1 MDEYKCTKCGKTR
14 AGWSTSDH
22 CCDPLCAG
30 VLEPFVRLP
39 KPKIVCLCGSTRF
52 KKAFEKAQ
60 LDETLACNIVLTVGS
75 YTISDDELFADW
87 TDEER
92 LVIKAKLDALHT
104 QKINICDEVFVL
116 NVDGYIGSSTALE
129 IKYAKLLGKPI
140 RFLEEPT
147 NV

>member
-1 MDEYKCTKCGKTR
+1 MEEYKCNVCCLVQS
-14 AGWSTSDH
+14 GWSTSDH
-22 CCDPLCAG
+22 CCNPMCYG
-30 VLEPFVRLP
+30 VLEPYITLP

-87 TDEER
+87 TDAER

-104 QKINICDEVFVL
+104 KKIDLCDEVFVL

-140 RFLEEPT
+140 RYLEAI
-147 NV
+147 NA